1 MRTRTN
7 LLILSILLSIL
18 SMPLIASAAAT
29 VAADVP
35 PAEKPAGPPPSAAGP
50 ALPQPKPEE
59 PKTPA
64 RDKPM
69 EFFVDGN
76 SGSDA
81 NAGTADKPFK
91 TIGRGVKELRPGD
104 TLIVHG
110 GTYREAVGIELVGT
124 KDRPITVQAAPG
136 QTVVIK
142 GSEVV
147 TGWKRD
153 GNVWR
158 KEGWTKDF
166 VSANFAK
173 GTQLVSPNLLEVY
186 QKDGIRG
193 DAVVL
198 YRVRKPEELREG
210 KCYWDEATGTITIWP
225 IETGGVFDPNAN
237 GVEIPVRGPGL
248 SAQKQWVR
256 VRGFQVRQCGMGM
269 ITNWPSAGVYGQ
281 DCSMEDCIVTW
292 CDFGGLSLSGFR
304 CALRRCE
311 GSYCGDTGMGAGV
324 GEDLLI
330 EDCVVTHNN
339 FWRYSPGWHGG
350 GAKIIPWFN
359 KSTVRNSE
367 FSFNYGPGLWFD
379 GSCNDSLVEG
389 NVCHDNEGPGIMIEI
404 SRGNL
409 LRNNICYNN
418 RNGLPG
424 IDLMPLEGKGYSP
437 LVCEARRTEG
447 GSGGCGI
454 FISSSP
460 DTKCYNNLCYH
471 NESPGIFAEWAK
483 RESSDIADWAERK
496 GQPVTMST
504 HGVDVRNNILV
515 NNGGCQ
521 LSVRRNGLDEDT
533 YGNVSDYNLLFDNTG
548 GALVRWG
555 FGGAAFTSLGKW
567 QAASRF
573 DRHSVVA
580 APTFEFSP
588 GMDLRPQ
595 PDSAGVD
602 QGELLPEVPADR
614 LGVKRPQGRAADIGP
629 YEIAGTRR
637 LVERPKVPTN
647 LTYFQVDL
655 SKLVNRAFA
664 DEKADDGK
672 GGWSDQGPTTD
683 LRMFPGAGA
692 KHSTVQTFNGVPFRI
707 LSPLGCVVLKSGYRP
722 QSKSLPDRVV
732 IPVKHKA
739 DVLYFL
745 HSGAWLGNGQP
756 EWTYLI
762 HRGDGT
768 QEEVKVNGS
777 ETIRDWSDP
786 NPGLP
791 FDREYPTTT
800 TVAWTGKNQ
809 TFDKVSVY
817 MMAWVNHS
825 DWCDVTDV
833 EMIAGPSGGVPILMA
848 ITGGQVKGK

>member
-1 MRTRTN
+1 M
-7 LLILSILLSIL
+7 
-18 SMPLIASAAAT
+18 
-29 VAADVP
+29 
-35 PAEKPAGPPPSAAGP
+35 
-50 ALPQPKPEE
+50 
-59 PKTPA
+59 
-64 RDKPM
+64 
-69 EFFVDGN
+69 
-76 SGSDA
+76 
-81 NAGTADKPFK
+81 
-91 TIGRGVKELRPGD
+91 
-104 TLIVHG
+104 
-110 GTYREAVGIELVGT
+110 
-124 KDRPITVQAAPG
+124 
-136 QTVVIK
+136 
-142 GSEVV
+142 
-147 TGWKRD
+147 
-153 GNVWR
+153 
-158 KEGWTKDF
+158 
-166 VSANFAK
+166 
-173 GTQLVSPNLLEVY
+173 
-186 QKDGIRG
+186 
-193 DAVVL
+193 
-198 YRVRKPEELREG
+198 
-210 KCYWDEATGTITIWP
+210 
-225 IETGGVFDPNAN
+225 
-237 GVEIPVRGPGL
+237 
-248 SAQKQWVR
+248 QKQWVR

-292 CDFGGLSLSGFR
+292 CDFGGLSLSGLR
-304 CALRRCE
+304 CSLLRCE

-359 KSTVRNSE
+359 KSVVRNSE
-367 FSFNYGPGLWFD
+367 FAFNYGPGLWFD
-379 GSCNDSLVEG
+379 GSCNDSIVEG

-404 SRGNL
+404 SRGTL
-409 LRNNICYNN
+409 LRSNICYNN

-437 LVCEARRTEG
+437 LVCEAKRTEG
-447 GSGGCGI
+447 GAGGNGI

-460 DTKCYNNLCYH
+460 DTRCYNNLCYR

-483 RESSDIADWAERK
+483 RESSDVADWAERTGK
-496 GQPVTMST
+496 PVTMST
-504 HGVDVRNNILV
+504 QGVDVSNNVLV

-521 LSVRRNGLDEDT
+521 LSLRPNGTDADT
-533 YGNVSDYNLLFDNTG
+533 YGNASDYNLLFDNTG
-548 GALVRWG
+548 GPIVRWG
-555 FGGAAFTSLGKW
+555 FGGEAFTDLGKW
-567 QAASRF
+567 QKASGF
-573 DRHSVVA
+573 DKHSVVA
-580 APTFEFSP
+580 APIFEFSP
-588 GMDLRPQ
+588 GIDLRLQ

-602 QGELLPEVPADR
+602 QGELRAEVPTDR

-637 LVERPKVPTN
+637 LVERPKVPTD
-647 LTYFQVDL
+647 LTYLQVDL

-683 LRMFPGAGA
+683 LRMFPGAEA
-692 KHSTVQTFNGVPFRI
+692 NKPTMQTLNGVPFRI

-722 QSKSLPDRVV
+722 QSKTLPERVV
-732 IPVKHKA
+732 IPVHHKA

-745 HSGAWLGNGQP
+745 HSGAWLGSGQP

-768 QEEVKVNGS
+768 QEEVKVNGG

-800 TVAWTGKNQ
+800 TVAWTGRNQ

-817 MMAWVNHS
+817 MMAWINHS
-825 DWCDVTDV
+825 DWCDVTEV
-833 EMIAGPSGGVPILMA
+833 EMIAGPSGGVPILVA

>member
-1 MRTRTN
+1 MRAW
-7 LLILSILLSIL
+7 LLPLACLL
-18 SMPLIASAAAT
+18 AAT
-29 VAADVP
+29 VAAQTP
-35 PAEKPAGPPPSAAGP
+35 SPPPSAAGP
-50 ALPQPKPEE
+50 SLPWPKEEE
-59 PKTPA
+59 PKAPPRDQPA
-64 RDKPM
+64 

-76 SGSDA
+76 SGADDNPGSV
-81 NAGTADKPFK
+81 DKPFK
-91 TIGRGVKELRPGD
+91 TINRGVAELRPGD
-104 TLIVHG
+104 TLTVRA
-110 GTYREAVGIELVGT
+110 GTYREAVGLELVGT
-124 KDRPITVQAAPG
+124 KDHPITVQAAPG
-136 QTVVIK
+136 ETVVIK

-147 TGWKRD
+147 TGWTRD
-153 GNVWR
+153 GDVWR
-158 KEGWTKDF
+158 KDGWTKDY
-166 VSANFAK
+166 VTQNFAK

-186 QKDGIRG
+186 QQDGIRG
-193 DAVVL
+193 EAVVL
-198 YRVRKPEELREG
+198 FRVRTPEELREG

-225 IETGGVFDPNAN
+225 VRTAGDFDPNVN

-248 SAQKQWVR
+248 SVQKQWVR

-281 DCSMEDCIVTW
+281 NCSMEDCIITW

-324 GEDLLI
+324 GEELLI
-330 EDCVVTHNN
+330 EDCRAMHNN

-359 KSTVRNSE
+359 RSIVRNSE
-367 FSFNYGPGLWFD
+367 FAFNYGPGLWFD

-409 LRNNICYNN
+409 LRNNLCYNN

-437 LVCEARRTEG
+437 LVCEAKRTEG

-460 DTKCYNNLCYH
+460 DTRCYNNLCYR
-471 NESPGIFAEWAK
+471 NEGPGIFAEWAK
-483 RESSDIADWAERK
+483 RESGDIADWAERK
-496 GQPVTMST
+496 SRPVTMST
-504 HGVDVRNNILV
+504 HGIDVRNNILV

-521 LSVRRNGLDEDT
+521 LSVRRNGVDEDT
-533 YGNVSDYNLLFDNTG
+533 YDNRSDYNLLFDGSG
-548 GALVRWG
+548 GTLVRWG
-555 FGGAAFTSLGKW
+555 FGGEAFTSLDAW
-567 QAASRF
+567 QKASGF
-573 DRHSVVA
+573 DQHSVVA
-580 APTFEFSP
+580 APMFEFAP
-588 GMDLRPQ
+588 GLDLRLQ
-595 PDSAGVD
+595 PDSAGAD
-602 QGELLPEVPADR
+602 QGEPLSDVPADR
-614 LGVKRPQGRAADIGP
+614 RGVQRPQGRAADMGP
-629 YEIAGTRR
+629 HEIAGTRR
-637 LVERPKVPTN
+637 LLERPKVPTD
-647 LTYFQVDL
+647 LTYFRVDL

-664 DEKADDGK
+664 DEKADDGR

-683 LRMFPGAGA
+683 LRMFPGAEAG
-692 KHSTVQTFNGVPFRI
+692 KSTEQTFNGVPFRV

-722 QSKSLPDRVV
+722 QSTDLPERVT
-732 IPVKHKA
+732 IPIGHKA
-739 DVLYFL
+739 DVLFFL
-745 HSGAWLGNGQP
+745 HSGAWLGHGRP
-756 EWTYLI
+756 EWTYI
-762 HRGDGT
+762 VHRGDGT
-768 QEEVKVNGS
+768 QEEIKVNGG

-817 MMAWVNHS
+817 LMAFVNHS
-825 DWCDVTDV
+825 DWCDITSV
-833 EMIAGPSGGVPILMA
+833 EMVAAPGGGVPILIA
-848 ITGGQVKGK
+848 ITGGQVKGGK